1 MVSELELYDVNK
13 VEPENRF
20 SWWRDVITKTH
31 VPYSLDQ
38 ADGQLPEPFSAHLTR
53 RWIDDIAINDVTSD
67 PCVGMRT
74 RRHINKATNDYVQ
87 LTIPLR
93 GQQEVGLDQTTTLRP
108 GMMLLTRHAIP
119 SRFEFRERLSQ
130 RTVVLPLEALE
141 ELAGNRVKAI
151 NRSLFIEDSPAS
163 QLFRTYVA
171 TLSAIDQPI
180 PTGMVTATRNALLEL
195 LVGVLRAEAAE
206 AVPGSLEML
215 RQSIDFWIDRQLSG
229 GNSVNLNLSNAAAA
243 HNVSIR
249 TVHRAYANTDNT
261 FRATVRAKRFNRA
274 RRDLADTTDTVQAIA
289 VRWGYAD
296 ASHFCR
302 CFKETYDITP
312 TDFRVQRSA

>member
-1 MVSELELYDVNK
+1 
-13 VEPENRF
+13 
-20 SWWRDVITKTH
+20 
-31 VPYSLDQ
+31 
-38 ADGQLPEPFSAHLTR
+38 LPEPFSAHLTR